1 MRMITQRDYREIL
14 GITQEEAALLL
25 KTTKSQIALFELGLR
40 LLPAAKMLKLVLMH
54 NHVQK
59 KQEEKAALTND
70 KTENAKCIAM
80 LEYELEST
88 EIECYKLKREL
99 EKIQTKYQKSVSA
112 GELALYLETELPEDE
127 KPSKDFIQ
135 MLHHRAKSG
144 IEKNGMAVQL
154 KCELALKKALQYQ
167 KELKRELERFK
178 QSS

>member
-1 MRMITQRDYREIL
+1 MHMITQRDYREIL

-40 LLPAAKMLKLVLMH
+40 LLPATKMLKLVLMH

-70 KTENAKCIAM
+70 KTENAKCIEM

-88 EIECYKLKREL
+88 EIESYKLKREL
-99 EKIQTKYQKSVSA
+99 EKIQAKYQKSVSA

-144 IEKNGMAVQL
+144 IEKYGKAAQL
-154 KCELALKKALQYQ
+154 RCELKLKAQQQQQEVIK
-167 KELKRELERFK
+167 KELNRLK
-178 QSS
+178 